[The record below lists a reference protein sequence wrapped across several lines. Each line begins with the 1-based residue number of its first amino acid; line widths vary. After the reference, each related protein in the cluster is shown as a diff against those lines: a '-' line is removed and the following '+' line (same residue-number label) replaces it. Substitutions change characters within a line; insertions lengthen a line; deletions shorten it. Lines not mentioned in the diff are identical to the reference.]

1 MNICNNC
8 GNQIDGLPFKCK
20 YCGLNYCL
28 ECRLP
33 EYHNCFGLKIHKK
46 QLQNEFIRNA
56 SSIAND
62 HYVVNDWGFN
72 QIEDK
77 KRSIS
82 KKNRPP
88 PSVNKKYKYEYA
100 GGYKKRGSSSSN
112 TYKFKSPSLFK
123 KMSRYIYRKKKM
135 LFFVM
140 LLVFGFIVFDNIA
153 VNDPSY
159 YLDEFTTIE
168 KKVSEFV
175 FEEPISNKTK
185 NVEKSILKYTNTQRT
200 ENGLNVLTWDDNLA
214 SIAREHSLD
223 MATNSFFDHTNLKG
237 EDPTD
242 RAIRN
247 HYIVEKKLG
256 GGYYSVGIGEN
267 IGSMPTGNVEG
278 MGYVYSD
285 ADSIGKAH
293 VDSWMDSQGHRENIL
308 NPEYDVIGVGVAYGG
323 VYYVATQNF
332 K

>member
-20 YCGLNYCL
+20 YCGLEYCP

-33 EYHNCFGLKIHKK
+33 EYHNCFGLKIHKIS
-46 QLQNEFIRNA
+46 LQNNFKENA
-56 SSIAND
+56 SSFAND
-62 HYVVNDWGFN
+62 HYVVNDRGFN

-77 KRSIS
+77 KKVKTIR
-82 KKNRPP
+82 NHRP
-88 PSVNKKYKYEYA
+88 PSVNKKYKYDSVR
-100 GGYKKRGSSSSN
+100 GNKKRRRYSAN
-112 TYKFKSPSLFK
+112 IYKFKSPNLFI
-123 KMSRYIYRKKKM
+123 KMRRNVYRKKKM
-135 LFFVM
+135 LIFVV
-140 LLVFGFIVFDNIA
+140 LFVFVFTLFDNIA
-153 VNDPSY
+153 INEPSH
-159 YLDEFTTIE
+159 YLDEFS

-185 NVEKSILKYTNTQRT
+185 NVEKSILKYTNTQRA
-200 ENGLNVLTWDDNLA
+200 ENGLNVLIWDDNLA
-214 SIAREHSLD
+214 NIAREHSLD
-223 MATNSFFDHTNLKG
+223 MATNGFFDHTNLKG

-247 HYIVEKKLG
+247 QYDVEKKLG
-256 GGYYSVGIGEN
+256 AGYYSVGIGEN
-267 IGSMPTGNVEG
+267 IGSMPTGNVVG

-293 VDSWMDSQGHRENIL
+293 VDSWMDSPGHRENIL
-308 NPEYDVIGVGVAYGG
+308 NPEYDVIGVGVAYDGI
-323 VYYVATQNF
+323 YYIATQNF